1 MTLINIHYQL
11 SNYQLIMANISFK
24 NFTVG
29 VEEEYMVIDPVSR
42 ELKSHEQKIV
52 QEGQKIIKD
61 KVKAEMHQAVV
72 EVGTDICQ
80 DVDEAFM
87 DVSTLRKTISSI
99 ADNLGLKIGASG
111 THPFS
116 HWESQLITDH
126 ARYNE
131 IVNELQEAARSNLI
145 FGLHV
150 HVGMENREM
159 AIHIANSARYFLP
172 HVYALSTNS
181 PFWEGRITGYKSFR
195 TKVFDKFPRTG
206 IPDYFESIEAYESYI
221 KLLVKT
227 NCIDNAKKIWWDL
240 RVHPFYNTV
249 EFRICDI
256 PLTVHET
263 IAIAALFQAICAK
276 LYKLKS
282 QNLNFMMYSRAL
294 LNENKWRA
302 SRYGIDGS
310 MIDFGKETEV
320 NTRVLIYELLDFVD
334 DVVPH
339 LGSRHAINHVHKILE
354 NGTGADRQLKVYQ
367 DTGSLV
373 AVVDYIQE
381 SFLSGL

>member
-1 MTLINIHYQL
+1 MAQL
-11 SNYQLIMANISFK
+11 SYK
-24 NFTVG
+24 HFTLG
-29 VEEEYMVIDPVSR
+29 VEEEYMVIDPKTR

-52 QEGQKIIKD
+52 TEGQKVIKD

-72 EVGTDICQ
+72 EVGTEICQ
-80 DVDEAFM
+80 NIDEAYN
-87 DVSTLRKTISSI
+87 DVAILRKTISQI
-99 ADNLGLKIGASG
+99 AGDIGLCVGASG

-126 ARYNE
+126 VRYNE

-150 HVGMENREM
+150 HVGMESREM
-159 AIHIANSARYFLP
+159 ANHIANSTRYFLP

-181 PFWEGRITGYKSFR
+181 PFWEGRKTGYKSFR

-206 IPDYFESIEAYESYI
+206 IPEAFESIEAYENFV

-240 RVHPFYNTV
+240 RVHPFFNTV

-256 PLTVHET
+256 TMTVDET
-263 IAIAALFQAICAK
+263 IALASLFQAICTK
-276 LYKLKS
+276 IYKLRM
-282 QNLNFMMYSRAL
+282 QNMNFIQYSRAL
-294 LNENKWRA
+294 INENKWRA
-302 SRYGIDGS
+302 GRYGIDGFL
-310 MIDFGKETEV
+310 IDFGKEEEI

-334 DVVPH
+334 DVVDE
-339 LGSRHAINHVHKILE
+339 LGSRHRLTYIHKMLE
-354 NGTGADRQLKVYQ
+354 QGTGADRQLKVYE
-367 DTGSLV
+367 DTKNLV
-373 AVVDYIQE
+373 NVADYIRNN
-381 SFLSGL
+381 FLHGISV

>member
-1 MTLINIHYQL
+1 MATL
-11 SNYQLIMANISFK
+11 NYK
-24 NFTVG
+24 TFTLG
-29 VEEEYMVIDPVSR
+29 VEEEYMVLDPETR

-52 QEGQKIIKD
+52 HEGQKVIKD

-72 EVGTDICQ
+72 EVGTDICADADEAWQ
-80 DVDEAFM
+80 DVAA
-87 DVSTLRKTISSI
+87 LRKTISDI
-99 ADNLGLKIGASG
+99 AGGLGFAMGAAG

-150 HVGMENREM
+150 HVGMETREM
-159 AIHIANSARYFLP
+159 ANHIANSTRYFLP
-172 HVYALSTNS
+172 HIYALSTNS
-181 PFWEGRITGYKSFR
+181 PFWEGRLTGYKSFR

-206 IPDYFESIEAYESYI
+206 IPEAFDSIEAYENYV

-240 RVHPFYNTV
+240 RVHPFFNTV

-256 PLTVHET
+256 PLTVDET
-263 IAIAALFQAICAK
+263 ITIATLFQAVCARIYLLRSK
-276 LYKLKS
+276 
-282 QNLNFMMYSRAL
+282 NLNFIQYSRAL

-302 SRYGIDGS
+302 SRYGIDGR
-310 MIDFGKETEV
+310 MIDFGKEEEV
-320 NTRVLIYELLDFVD
+320 NTRALLYELLDFIDPVID
-334 DVVPH
+334 H
-339 LGSRHAINHVHKILE
+339 LGSRHRLAHIHKILE
-354 NGTGADRQLKVYQ
+354 NGTGADRQLKIFEE
-367 DTGSLV
+367 SKNLV
-373 AVVDYIQE
+373 SVVDYIRQQ
-381 SFLSGL
+381 FLSGI

>member
-1 MTLINIHYQL
+1 
-11 SNYQLIMANISFK
+11 MANISYRH
-24 NFTVG
+24 FTLG
-29 VEEEYMVIDPVSR
+29 VEEEYMVIDPSTR

-52 QEGQKIIKD
+52 TEGQKVIKD

-80 DVDEAFM
+80 NVDEAYN
-87 DVSTLRKTISSI
+87 DVLTLRKTISQI
-99 ADNLGLKIGASG
+99 AGDLGLWVGAAG

-150 HVGMENREM
+150 HVGMEDRKM

-181 PFWEGRITGYKSFR
+181 PFWEGRKTGYKSYR

-206 IPDYFESIEAYESYI
+206 IPDYFESIESYENYVN
-221 KLLVKT
+221 LLIKT

-240 RVHPFYNTV
+240 RVHPFFNTV

-256 PLTVHET
+256 PMTVDET
-263 IAIAALFQAICAK
+263 IAIAGLFQAICAK
-276 LYKLKS
+276 LYKLRS
-282 QNLNFMMYSRAL
+282 QNMNFIIYQRAL

-310 MIDFGKETEV
+310 LIDFGKETEAS
-320 NTRVLIYELLDFVD
+320 TRGLIYELLDFVD
-334 DVVPH
+334 DVVDQ
-339 LGSRHAINHVHKILE
+339 LGNRHAINYIHKMLE
-354 NGTGADRQLKVYQ
+354 NGTGADRQLKVYEESK
-367 DTGSLV
+367 SLV
-373 AVVDYIQE
+373 SVVDYIHD
-381 SFLSGL
+381 SFLG

>member
-1 MTLINIHYQL
+1 MPYINYNHFTLGI
-11 SNYQLIMANISFK
+11 
-24 NFTVG
+24 
-29 VEEEYMVIDPVSR
+29 EEEYMVVDPETR

-52 QEGQKIIKD
+52 TEGHKIIKD

-72 EVGTDICQ
+72 EVGTDICKDIEEAQ
-80 DVDEAFM
+80 RDVT
-87 DVSTLRKTISSI
+87 TLRTVISQI
-99 ADNLGLKIGASG
+99 AESNGFWMGASG

-116 HWESQLITDH
+116 HWERQLITDH
-126 ARYNE
+126 VRYSQ

-150 HVGMENREM
+150 HVGMEDRKM

-181 PFWEGRITGYKSFR
+181 PFWEGRITGYKSYR

-206 IPDYFESIEAYESYI
+206 IPEFFDSIESYDNYVN
-221 KLLVKT
+221 LLIKT

-240 RVHPFYNTV
+240 RVHPFFNTV
-249 EFRICDI
+249 EFRICDVPMTI
-256 PLTVHET
+256 NET

-276 LYKLKS
+276 LYKLRL
-282 QNLNFMMYSRAL
+282 QNLNFIIYQRAL
-294 LNENKWRA
+294 VNENKWRA

-310 MIDFGKETEV
+310 LIDFGKESEV

-334 DVVPH
+334 DVVDE
-339 LGSRHAINHVHKILE
+339 LGSRHAIEYVHKMLE
-354 NGTGADRQLKVYQ
+354 QGTGADRQIDVYNQ
-367 DTGSLV
+367 RQNFND
-373 AVVDYIQE
+373 VVDYIHSQ
-381 SFLSGL
+381 FLVQ